1 MKTLTK
7 LFLALGIALALT
19 SCGGGGGDIFA
30 DDGYTDNGYNYND
43 NGYNGNDYNGNDYN
57 DNDYND
63 NDYNGNDYNDNDYNG
78 NYNNGGNYTNSGDY
92 ISLNNLAG
100 RSISS
105 SSGSYIDFC
114 SDGSIYYYSN
124 ANGKHT
130 GTYGAVNGGYK
141 LDFYDS
147 DRGSYAIKTSNGLL
161 EEGTTYYIKG
171 VESFTIDSIGYS
183 NC

>member
-30 DDGYTDNGYNYND
+30 DDGYTDNGYNGNDYND
-43 NGYNGNDYNGNDYN
+43 NGYNGNDYNGN
-57 DNDYND
+57 
-63 NDYNGNDYNDNDYNG
+63 GYNDNDYNG
-78 NYNNGGNYTNSGDY
+78 NYNNGGNYTNSGNY

-124 ANGKHT
+124 GNGNHT
-130 GTYGAVNGGYK
+130 GTYSAVNGGYK

-147 DRGSYAIKTSNGLL
+147 DHGSYAIKTSNGLL
-161 EEGTTYYIKG
+161 EEGTTYQIKG
-171 VESFTIDSIGYS
+171 IESFTIYSIGDS